1 MFKLS
6 VIHKVRNNKL
16 TLVKFNIK
24 GSNMSSNQTRFGQ
37 IKRGQ
42 KFIYN
47 GEVWIRTKGTFARR
61 EGGEVPF
68 HHWPF
73 SVEEIVVGIFPTAE
87 SKK

>member
-1 MFKLS
+1 
-6 VIHKVRNNKL
+6 
-16 TLVKFNIK
+16 
-24 GSNMSSNQTRFGQ
+24 MSSNQTRFGQ

-68 HHWPF
+68 YHWPF
-73 SVEEIVVGIFPTAE
+73 SVEEIVEKVEEPRAYSPFDDPIEYHE
-87 SKK
+87 SFA